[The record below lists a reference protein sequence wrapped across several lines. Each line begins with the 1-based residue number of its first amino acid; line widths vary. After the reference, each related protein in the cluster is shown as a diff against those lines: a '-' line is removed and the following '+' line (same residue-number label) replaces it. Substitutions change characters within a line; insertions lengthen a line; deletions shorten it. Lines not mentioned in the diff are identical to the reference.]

1 MTLEHRPRAAMTG
14 RTEHMSSR
22 NISGNL
28 EGRRQQPAFIEWEL
42 RSAEWIDTHPH
53 DEFNFVLEGSL
64 HVESGGVEVVA
75 GPGDLV
81 RVTASEEGR
90 YFAPTYARMLAIYD
104 HNPDGTPSLIRGMTP
119 LSAERPD

>member
-1 MTLEHRPRAAMTG
+1 MTVEHRPRTGMTG
-14 RTEHMSSR
+14 RTKHMSSR
-22 NISGNL
+22 SIYGDL
-28 EGRRQQPAFIEWEL
+28 EGPRQQPAFIEWEL
-42 RSAEWIDTHPH
+42 RAAEWLDTHPH

-81 RVTASEEGR
+81 RVPASEEGR

-119 LSAERPD
+119 LSGERPD